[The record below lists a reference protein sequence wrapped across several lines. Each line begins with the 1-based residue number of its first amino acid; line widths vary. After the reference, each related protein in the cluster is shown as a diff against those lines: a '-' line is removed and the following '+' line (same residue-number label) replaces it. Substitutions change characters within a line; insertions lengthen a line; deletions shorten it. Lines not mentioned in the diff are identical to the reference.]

1 MTRRVL
7 IPYDSSEQ
15 ADYALAHAL
24 EQFDDAEFVL
34 LHIIEPFADHTEAG
48 GYEAV
53 RYRQVLE
60 SAEEMLD
67 DVATEHD
74 EADIE
79 TVAQYGRPVHWILRY
94 IEQNSI
100 DHVVMGSHGRDGA
113 RRLLL
118 GSVAETVARRS
129 PVPVTVVRKLP
140 DGSQTPDGVLVP
152 FDASASARRALEY
165 ALESFDECDVTVLY
179 VAYPTD
185 TGQRDTDA
193 VFEVLE
199 TWDEQRA
206 DHVSSI
212 LELAEEIA
220 DEYDRTVETKNADGE
235 PAPTIVEYA
244 DENDTDHVVMGSTGR
259 DGLTRLLLG
268 SVAET
273 VMRRSPVS
281 VTVVK

>member
-1 MTRRVL
+1 MTQRILV
-7 IPYDSSEQ
+7 PYDSSEQ
-15 ADYALAHAL
+15 ADYALSHAL
-24 EQFDDAEFVL
+24 ESFDDAEFVL
-34 LHIIEPFADHTEAG
+34 LHVIEPFADHTEAG

-60 SAEEMLD
+60 STEAMLD
-67 DVATEHD
+67 DVATEHG

-79 TVAQYGRPVHWILRY
+79 TVAQYGRPVHWILRS
-94 IEQNSI
+94 IEQNGI
-100 DHVVMGSHGRDGA
+100 DHVVIGSHGRDGA

-129 PVPVTVVRKLP
+129 PVPVTVVRKPP
-140 DGSQTPDGVLVP
+140 DGAETSEGVLVP

-165 ALESFDECDVTVLY
+165 ALEAFDESEVTVLY
-179 VAYPTD
+179 VAYPAG

-199 TWDEQRA
+199 NWDEQRA

-220 DEYDRTVETKNADGE
+220 DEYDRTVETKNVDGE

-244 DENDTDHVVMGSTGR
+244 DENGIDHVVMGSTGR

-273 VMRRSPVS
+273 VIRRSPVS